1 MPIANI
7 IDRRTCPLN
16 VNIDAV
22 FEPSFHDNESQ
33 GATQFSDEGEL
44 LDQEE
49 FDIDSIYDTTIE
61 KSIEFAQKWKI
72 PVTLFLYD
80 AGSKPV

>member
-7 IDRRTCPLN
+7 VDHRKCDLN

-22 FEPSFHDNESQ
+22 FEPSFHDNESE
-33 GATQFSDEGEL
+33 GASQFEDEGEL
-44 LDQEE
+44 LDKEE
-49 FDIDSIYDTTIE
+49 FSIESIYNTTIE
-61 KSIEFAQKWKI
+61 KSIEFAKQWKI